1 MHSNLYNRELFALRV
16 PAADLLHYQRLSAI
30 GCCSLLSLSF
40 EWSEPCRLMVSEML
54 AGGSKINDGRTGGR
68 WRIGIMLLVVL
79 VVLVVAVVVLCT
91 NVGCIAAAREN
102 SIEAVSA

>member
-1 MHSNLYNRELFALRV
+1 MHSNLYKRELFALRV
-16 PAADLLHYQRLSAI
+16 PAVDLQHYQRLSAI
-30 GCCSLLSLSF
+30 GCCSPLSLSF

-68 WRIGIMLLVVL
+68 WRIGIMLLL
-79 VVLVVAVVVLCT
+79 VVLVVLCT

-102 SIEAVSA
+102 SNEAVSA